1 MTKPVMKLLICM
13 MLLSLACGTFARQI
27 DTSLLIG
34 TWGNSEDGGK
44 TFWGYDKYL
53 KDGTLVSWGAYPET
67 DFSYKV
73 RADYEVKV
81 KFGTFSCLTITESS
95 PITDFVGE
103 FWCDE
108 IIELTA
114 ETFTFKSSDGEL
126 TTLYRMP

>member
-1 MTKPVMKLLICM
+1 M
-13 MLLSLACGTFARQI
+13 
-27 DTSLLIG
+27 
-34 TWGNSEDGGK
+34 
-44 TFWGYDKYL
+44 
-53 KDGTLVSWGAYPET
+53 SWGTYPET

-73 RADYEVKV
+73 RADYELKV

-126 TTLYRMP
+126 TTLYRMPWRVITKINASKVDRLFLHHNFSASHGIGILYILYLAHNKFGK